1 MFSQLA
7 MPFGNYVLTGV
18 IATFGDSAVAA
29 WAVVSRLTIVAF
41 GGLFAL
47 SGSSAIFFLARIL
60 APAYI
65 VEYPPPIAMGYF
77 SVPIVMY

>member
-7 MPFGNYVLTGV
+7 TPFGNYFLTGV

-41 GGLFAL
+41 SGLFAL
-47 SGSSAIFFLARIL
+47 FGAISDIFF
-60 APAYI
+60 
-65 VEYPPPIAMGYF
+65 G
-77 SVPIVMY
+77 